1 MSSEKKIIRAEKPA
15 DMKNVAKAILTDFP
29 DCRVFALFGR
39 MGAGKTVLIQHFCKV
54 LGVDDVVN
62 SPTFS
67 IVNEYTDAEGEPV
80 FHFDFYR
87 MEKTE
92 EAYDIGYEEYIYSGN
107 YCFLEWPEKIS
118 ELLPETFVYIS
129 VEENERGERNVTYFL
144 KD

>member
-1 MSSEKKIIRAEKPA
+1 
-15 DMKNVAKAILTDFP
+15 
-29 DCRVFALFGR
+29 
-39 MGAGKTVLIQHFCKV
+39 
-54 LGVDDVVN
+54 
-62 SPTFS
+62 
-67 IVNEYTDAEGEPV
+67 
-80 FHFDFYR
+80 

-129 VEENERGERNVTYFL
+129 IEENEEGARNVTYFL